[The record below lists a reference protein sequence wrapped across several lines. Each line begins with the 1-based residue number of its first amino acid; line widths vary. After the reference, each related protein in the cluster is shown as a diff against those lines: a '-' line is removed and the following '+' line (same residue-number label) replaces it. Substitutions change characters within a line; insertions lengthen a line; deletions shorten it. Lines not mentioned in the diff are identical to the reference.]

1 MHYLIAF
8 IYFLFAL
15 IGIDGQGSHTI
26 VTRSVVNGVD
36 VLYSRT
42 RVIGSVA
49 EVACISSASGR
60 CHYRLLPDECLTSP
74 APRRWPAACSS
85 VTTGP
90 FVLQAGAT
98 RELVGLAQGVAICVS
113 HDDPLPRSDCESLA
127 DARSVFP

>member
-15 IGIDGQGSHTI
+15 IGIDGQGSRTI

-60 CHYRLLPDECLTSP
+60 CHYRLLPGDCLASQSP
-74 APRRWPAACSS
+74 RQLPADCAGDA
-85 VTTGP
+85 TLP
-90 FVLQAGAT
+90 FVLRAGST
-98 RELVGLAQGVAICVS
+98 RGLAGLAPGVAICVS
-113 HDDPLPRSDCESLA
+113 DDNPVPGSACEPLANASAL
-127 DARSVFP
+127 FP